1 MKIWGWVVTAV
12 AGLVLCPFPSGAQ
25 EQSGAQVEPVVRQQ
39 PGSQPTIPAK
49 PGDPGFVPL
58 TGKQRS
64 NRFFKDYLLSPVTYV
79 ASAGAASGGQIT
91 NDPKEWGRTWEG
103 YGKRVGTMFAM
114 FTIQEAV
121 HQGGDALLRY
131 DPRYFRCR
139 CAGFGP
145 RTWNA
150 LKMTFLAYDGAGKK
164 HVDWPQL
171 MGAYGSGMLV
181 TLWYPKRYDPLV
193 QGVQMGHAQM
203 GLVFGVNMVREY
215 NQELKRFFRKFR

>member
-1 MKIWGWVVTAV
+1 MKLRGSVVTAV
-12 AGLVLCPFPSGAQ
+12 VGLALCTCSGWAEQNSAAQ
-25 EQSGAQVEPVVRQQ
+25 GEPVVQQQ
-39 PGSQPTIPAK
+39 PGLQPTIPAR
-49 PGDPGFVPL
+49 PGEVGFVPL

-64 NRFFKDYLLSPVTYV
+64 DRFFKDYLLSPVTYV

-114 FTIQEAV
+114 FTTQEAM
-121 HQGGDALLRY
+121 HQGGDAILRY

-139 CAGFGP
+139 SAGFGP

-150 LKMTFLAYDGAGKK
+150 LMMSFLAYDSTGKR
-164 HVDWPQL
+164 HIDWPQL
-171 MGAYGSGMLV
+171 VGAYGSGMLV
-181 TLWYPKRYDPLV
+181 TMWYPKRYDPLV

-203 GLVFGVNMVREY
+203 GFVFGVNLVREY
-215 NQELKRFFRKFR
+215 SQELKRLFRKF